1 LHVDAA
7 YGGAMAL
14 LPERRAL
21 FAGVEEADSLVMNPH
36 KWLFTP
42 MDCSVLWTRH
52 PAVLKRTF
60 SLTPAYLET
69 AEQDVA
75 LSQADYSFQ
84 LGRRFRALKLWFVMR
99 AFGTDGLAERIR
111 HHCALAAQLAQQVAA
126 APGWELLAPV
136 PMSVVCFRHRP
147 AGLDDEPA
155 LERHNAAILDR
166 VNASGH
172 VFLSHTKLGDRYA
185 LRVAIG
191 NLRTQAAHVAEAWRL
206 LREAAVTA

>member
-1 LHVDAA
+1 
-7 YGGAMAL
+7 
-14 LPERRAL
+14 
-21 FAGVEEADSLVMNPH
+21 MNPH

-69 AEQDVA
+69 DEQDVA
-75 LSQADYSFQ
+75 LSFSDYSFQ

-111 HHCALAAQLAQQVAA
+111 HHCALARTFAEWVETSPA
-126 APGWELLAPV
+126 WEVVAPV

-147 AGLDDEPA
+147 ADITDEAA
-155 LERHNAAILDR
+155 LERHNAGILER
-166 VNASGH
+166 VNASGR
-172 VFLSHTKLGDRYA
+172 VFLSHTKLGARYV
-185 LRVAIG
+185 LRVAVG
-191 NLRTQAAHVAEAWRL
+191 NLRTQEAHLAEAWRL
-206 LREAAVTA
+206 LREAAATA